1 MNAVNSPVPPT
12 SGAGAYARVTTAAGA
27 RDLALGPRPLTI
39 GSAGNCQV
47 RLSTGP
53 PMAAAL
59 TFENGAVILHQG
71 ATRQRQA
78 LRHGSKLQM
87 AGLAIEILVPGA
99 AQAQNHAGAAQPAAA
114 GGPAVAQATG
124 SLANRPPS
132 RHRLAPHLHG
142 WIVLSLL
149 FLAFSGVSAG
159 FAYLHAGQ
167 PSAWIRLHAV
177 VRSVSLV
184 YCGYCLAALALV
196 LMNSTRKPGTLCA
209 VAGAAVSTVS
219 LGVVACL
226 LGPGVP
232 FARVFPAWLVV
243 AMLFGIAG
251 FVGLFLGRTQARPAM
266 AGGIR

>member
-1 MNAVNSPVPPT
+1 MNPVNSPVPPT
-12 SGAGAYARVTTAAGA
+12 SSAGAYARLNTAAGS

-47 RLSTGP
+47 RLSAGP
-53 PMAAAL
+53 PVAAAL

-87 AGLAIEILVPGA
+87 AGLTIEILVPGA
-99 AQAQNHAGAAQPAAA
+99 AQARNHTGAAPPAAV
-114 GGPAVAQATG
+114 GGSAVGQATG
-124 SLANRPPS
+124 SPATRPPS
-132 RHRLAPHLHG
+132 RHRIAPHLHG

-159 FAYLHAGQ
+159 FACLHAGQ
-167 PSAWIRLHAV
+167 PSAGIRLHAV

-209 VAGAAVSTVS
+209 VAGAAVTAVS

-226 LGPGVP
+226 LGSDVP
-232 FARVFPAWLVV
+232 FTRVFPAWLVV

-251 FVGLFLGRTQARPAM
+251 FVGLFLGRTLARPAM
-266 AGGIR
+266 DRGVY